1 MSDDGLVLRRATPA
15 DRAEIIRLLAA
26 SLGREDDPRYETLYA
41 WKHEENAFGAS
52 PAWVA
57 CDGDRIAGF
66 RALMRWEFTRGDAF
80 VQAVRA
86 VDTATH
92 PEYQSRGIFTRLTLH
107 GIDELRR
114 TGLPTPRGHEPVGF
128 VFNTPNAQSRPGY
141 LKMGWEVVGRPPTSF
156 RPRSIGSAV
165 RMLRSRTPAERWS
178 SPSTVGAPAAEVLSD
193 TATLDALLASR
204 PRPRTLRTH
213 HTAAT
218 LQWRFS
224 TPLLA
229 YRAVVGRGGL
239 ADGVAIL
246 RVRARGDAREAAL
259 CEVLAP
265 DDAPSARR
273 ALVRA
278 VRRHLDADYV
288 LRLGTARDGLLPL
301 PGQGPILTW
310 RSVTETAVPALDAW
324 SLTLGDIELF

>member
-1 MSDDGLVLRRATPA
+1 MTDDGLVLRRATAA
-15 DRAEIIRLLAA
+15 DRDEIIRLLAA
-26 SLGREDDPRYETLYA
+26 SLGREDDPRYATLYA

-66 RALMRWEFTRGDAF
+66 RALMRWEFTRGDDI

-92 PEYQSRGIFTRLTLH
+92 PEYQGRGIFTRLTLH
-107 GIDELRR
+107 GIEELRR
-114 TGLPTPRGHEPVGF
+114 TGLPTPRGDEPVGF
-128 VFNTPNAQSRPGY
+128 VFNTPNEQSRPGY

-156 RPRSIGSAV
+156 RPRSLGAAV

-178 SPSTVGAPAAEVLSD
+178 SESRVGAPAAEVLAD
-193 TATLDALLASR
+193 AATLDALLASR
-204 PRPRTLRTH
+204 PRPRTMRTH

-218 LQWRFS
+218 VQWRFS

-278 VRRHLDADYV
+278 VRRRVDADYV
-288 LRLGTARDGLLPL
+288 LRLGTERDGLFPL

-310 RSVTETAVPALDAW
+310 RSVTEPAAPALDAW

>member
-1 MSDDGLVLRRATPA
+1 MTDDGLTIRRVTAA
-15 DRAEIIRLLAA
+15 DRAEVIRLLAA
-26 SLGREDDPRYETLYA
+26 SLGREDDPRYATLYA

-57 CDGDRIAGF
+57 CDGDRIAAF
-66 RALMRWEFTRGDAF
+66 RALMRWEFARGDDL

-92 PEYQSRGIFTRLTLH
+92 PGYQGRGIFTRLTLH
-107 GIDELRR
+107 GIDELRT
-114 TGLPTPRGHEPVGF
+114 TGLPTPRGDEPVAF
-128 VFNTPNAQSRPGY
+128 VFNTPNEQSRPGY
-141 LKMGWEVVGRPPTSF
+141 LKMGWQVVGRPPTSF
-156 RPRSIGSAV
+156 RPRTLGAAV

-178 SPSTVGAPAAEVLSD
+178 SPSTCGDPAAAVLAD
-193 TATLDALLASR
+193 TAAVDALLASR
-204 PRPRTLRTH
+204 PRPRALRTH
-213 HTAAT
+213 HTATT

-229 YRAVVGRGGL
+229 YRAVVGPGGI

-259 CEVLAP
+259 CEVIAP
-265 DDAPSARR
+265 EDAPSARR

-278 VRRHLDADYV
+278 VRRTVDADYV
-288 LRLGTARDGLLPL
+288 LRLGHDRDGLLPL

-310 RSVTETAVPALDAW
+310 RSVTETTAPGLDDVAL
-324 SLTLGDIELF
+324 SLGDVELF

>member
-1 MSDDGLVLRRATPA
+1 VSDDGLVIRRVGPT
-15 DRAEIIRLLAA
+15 DRGAVIRLLAA

-57 CDGDRIAGF
+57 CDGDTIAGF
-66 RALMRWEFTRGDAF
+66 RALMRWEFTRGAET

-92 PEYQSRGIFTRLTLH
+92 PGYQGRGIFTRLTLH
-107 GIDELRR
+107 GLDELRA
-114 TGLPTPRGHEPVGF
+114 TGVATPRGPEPVGF
-128 VFNTPNAQSRPGY
+128 VFNTPNEQSRPGY

-156 RPRSIGSAV
+156 RPRGVGAAV
-165 RMLRSRTPAERWS
+165 RMLGSRTPAERWS
-178 SPSTVGAPAAEVLSD
+178 SPSTVGAPAAEVLAD
-193 TATLDALLASR
+193 TTAVDALLASR
-204 PRPRTLRTH
+204 PRPATLRTH
-213 HTAAT
+213 HTARS

-229 YRAVVGRGGL
+229 YRAVVGRGGI

-265 DDAPSARR
+265 EDAPSARR

-278 VRRHLDADYV
+278 LHRDLDADYV
-288 LRLGTARDGLLPL
+288 LRLGTARDGLFPL

-310 RSVTETAVPALDAW
+310 RSVTETVAPPLEDW